1 MKKVFT
7 LSLMISGLAGAALAG
22 SSTIS
27 HRADINTSSSKKIV
41 KIEKN
46 QKVAWI
52 PLPEEGNPHKPC

>member
-22 SSTIS
+22 SSTLS
-27 HRADINTSSSKKIV
+27 HKADINTTSSTKNV

-52 PLPEEGNPHKPC
+52 PLPEDGNSHKPC